1 MEQGTLWDLNPR
13 VDSGV
18 APIWG
23 RLDATSRTE
32 VRTKLSLLMAKA
44 IHPLQDSRPSEKENA
59 HEQ

>member
-32 VRTKLSLLMAKA
+32 VRTKLSV
-44 IHPLQDSRPSEKENA
+44 PLDGQSDPPPTRLTAQRKGERS
-59 HEQ
+59 